1 MSTIPGANGAEG
13 AREAGAARRSGA
25 PEDVRGGG
33 GENGTEVPEG
43 EHGPG
48 IRTDRGGDVGARKP
62 RVQAAPRTDHGSVSP
77 STSSDSPA
85 LRDAIV
91 TLSFEVIGRIG
102 RIAAAQ
108 DMSLTQVRMLGILT
122 DRRLRMAELAAMLG
136 TDRSSVSGLIARAER
151 RDLVVR
157 EPASEDRR
165 GFTVTLTAEGQ
176 RFAAMLAH
184 QVDEELAPFLAS
196 LGPDDG
202 GNLTGMLERIV
213 ATIQR

>member
-1 MSTIPGANGAEG
+1 MSTMPGTNWAEG
-13 AREAGAARRSGA
+13 SQDAVPTGNARGEGIPEDERGPGSPTVRRGDAGAQ
-25 PEDVRGGG
+25 
-33 GENGTEVPEG
+33 
-43 EHGPG
+43 
-48 IRTDRGGDVGARKP
+48 DRGDP
-62 RVQAAPRTDHGSVSP
+62 AAPHAGHGSASSLP
-77 STSSDSPA
+77 SAETPA